1 MELADARS
9 LSPQTQQALRQR
21 AVAAVVEQG
30 RTQQQVARELGVARA
45 TVKRWVQRDRARGE
59 PALAARKQGRPPHPN
74 WERAQLAQLTQL
86 IRDYA
91 PEQLQLPY
99 PLWTLAVWAAAI
111 PAGGEQLPARL
122 GAIAA
127 KAGQASS
134 GAVPALPF
142 EAGWST
148 STQPCSGR
156 VSGRAPKFT
165 LGDEM
170 GLRSD
175 HQTGTCWVPK
185 GQTPVVKTTGSALV
199 ATSSRR

>member
-45 TVKRWVQRDRARGE
+45 TVKRWVQRERARGE

-74 WERAQLAQLTQL
+74 WERAQVAQLAQLTQL

-99 PLWTLAVWAAAI
+99 PLWTLEAVAELIRQQCGQQLSRQAVSNYLHAWGRSPQKPAKRAREQCPLRRSRLDGAPVPSPAAAGSAGGRPNSRLATRWACARTI
-111 PAGGEQLPARL
+111 RPAPAGPPRARL
-122 GAIAA
+122 
-127 KAGQASS
+127 
-134 GAVPALPF
+134 
-142 EAGWST
+142 
-148 STQPCSGR
+148 
-156 VSGRAPKFT
+156 
-165 LGDEM
+165 
-170 GLRSD
+170 RS
-175 HQTGTCWVPK
+175 
-185 GQTPVVKTTGSALV
+185 
-199 ATSSRR
+199 